1 MTIIKKVFPLYF
13 IFLFIT
19 NCGYSPIYTN
29 IKNDNL
35 NLKIISSSG
44 DVEINNII
52 KIKFSEVGNSN
63 SKDSFK
69 VDINSNYKKETLTRD
84 TAGNTTD
91 YRLNLKVTFTT
102 NVKGES
108 QEFIFNEKSD
118 MKKKD
123 DTFEEER
130 YEKILKREMINLI
143 IQKYTSQLLLIK

>member
-1 MTIIKKVFPLYF
+1 M
-13 IFLFIT
+13 FIT

-123 DTFEEER
+123 DTFEEEK

>member
-29 IKNDNL
+29 IKNNNL
-35 NLKIISSSG
+35 NLKIINSSG

-143 IQKYTSQLLLIK
+143 IQKYTSRLLLIK